1 MRSLRCKICNFIHNM
16 EKMSGPMRS
25 IKITDHFTRTSANVI
40 YCITCTYCKKLYIG
54 NPGRRLGDR
63 FPECLCDVERKTPS
77 THVQYT
83 RPESGCLNHQADW
96 VRLRLEPEMG
106 ARRFISGTGSKRLTG
121 ARRVEDV
128 GKRTRSD
135 PMETVRPGKSRPH
148 SPEVSSRE
156 TENIS

>member
-63 FPECLCDVERKTPS
+63 FPECLCDVERNDMDASKPVARHSDLPNHSKQHMAVYGLSLHLDVSESCKTAEQKCILSPIA
-77 THVQYT
+77 T
-83 RPESGCLNHQADW
+83 
-96 VRLRLEPEMG
+96 
-106 ARRFISGTGSKRLTG
+106 GTGIGRKALHQWYR
-121 ARRVEDV
+121 
-128 GKRTRSD
+128 K
-135 PMETVRPGKSRPH
+135 
-148 SPEVSSRE
+148 
-156 TENIS
+156 